1 MVYLL
6 KMVIFHGYVSLPGGI
21 LYLVAELPNPW
32 FIRFDLVS
40 TATESW
46 AASIASFWWTGVTC
60 ASCHEQHRSAHIS
73 IACVYIYIILK
84 EMQYGL
90 FKDILILVMFLSQFR
105 TAYMCIYMCVCKC
118 LYSYIYVC
126 VCACVC
132 VSRSLS
138 LHCQRI
144 FRAYIYIYVYTCVCV
159 CVRVCKTESRAC
171 VYAVHVCV
179 RVILGNISV

>member
-73 IACVYIYIILK
+73 HVYIYIILK

-105 TAYMCIYMCVCKC
+105 TAYMCIYI
-118 LYSYIYVC
+118 YIYVC
-126 VCACVC
+126 V
-132 VSRSLS
+132 
-138 LHCQRI
+138 
-144 FRAYIYIYVYTCVCV
+144 
-159 CVRVCKTESRAC
+159 
-171 VYAVHVCV
+171 
-179 RVILGNISV
+179 

>member
-73 IACVYIYIILK
+73 IACVYIYIYIILK

-118 LYSYIYVC
+118 LYSYIYMC

-144 FRAYIYIYVYTCVCV
+144 FRAYIYIYICIYMCVCACVFVKRRAEHAYMLYMSV
-159 CVRVCKTESRAC
+159 CV
-171 VYAVHVCV
+171 
-179 RVILGNISV
+179 